1 MKRLRRV
8 IALLIAAMV
17 VVNST
22 DFSLLTVNATDQVA
36 TEQDPALQQEIP
48 AGETSDPEMTE
59 GVPETYQEEEENT
72 QTDNPEE
79 SIPEETGETPE
90 TEPESGMGDGQDPDT
105 NGQETPSGEEGTL
118 PGEGESG
125 ITETPSNE
133 GQPSPDNSLPA
144 DETENPDG
152 QQEAGTILS
161 LDFTDEDLAAGVQD
175 QTVQIGAGLDQVN
188 LPDTVKAVIA
198 GQAETAEIPVKEWKI
213 VNPEGAEFDT
223 SASEEDP
230 NVPKQGFYEFAPVI
244 ELAEGYAWSE
254 TVPGEGA
261 YANWDEYLGNWMKIS
276 VTVG

>member
-90 TEPESGMGDGQDPDT
+90 TEPESGTGDGQDPDT
-105 NGQETPSGEEGTL
+105 NGQETASGEEGTL

-161 LDFTDEDLAAGVQD
+161 LDFIDEDLAAGVQD
-175 QTVQIGAGLDQVN
+175 QTVQIGA
-188 LPDTVKAVIA
+188 
-198 GQAETAEIPVKEWKI
+198 
-213 VNPEGAEFDT
+213 
-223 SASEEDP
+223 
-230 NVPKQGFYEFAPVI
+230 
-244 ELAEGYAWSE
+244 
-254 TVPGEGA
+254 
-261 YANWDEYLGNWMKIS
+261 
-276 VTVG
+276 